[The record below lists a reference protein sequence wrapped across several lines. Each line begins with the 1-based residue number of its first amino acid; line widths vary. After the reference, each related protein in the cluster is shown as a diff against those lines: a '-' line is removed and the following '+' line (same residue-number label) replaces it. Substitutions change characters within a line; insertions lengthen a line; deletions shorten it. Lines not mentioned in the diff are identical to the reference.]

1 MTNTYASF
9 LLLASLAF
17 FGCSESSSSHA
28 APEPPRASAE
38 GGQKLYRIPIKI
50 TSDHGF
56 VSNANERLA
65 GKEIGLPIGVSARL
79 EFIYAEEKA
88 FDGEDGHTHQFVLQ
102 SKTTA
107 FRLETGPLSAKNP
120 REAIEFT
127 AGLDGT
133 QEYILA
139 CAISCHRMDNLF
151 MTIRVVAKDN
161 KSRGV

>member
-1 MTNTYASF
+1 MTNTYTSC

-17 FGCSESSSSHA
+17 FGCSESSSTHA
-28 APEPPRASAE
+28 APELARARAE

-56 VSNANERLA
+56 VLNTERLG
-65 GKEIGLPIGVSARL
+65 GKEIKLPIGVSARL
-79 EFIYAEEKA
+79 EFIYAEDKE

-102 SKTTA
+102 SKTTP
-107 FRLETGPLSAKNP
+107 FRSETGPLSAKNTH
-120 REAIEFT
+120 EAIEFT
-127 AGLDGT
+127 VGLDGT

-139 CAISCHRMDNLF
+139 CSISCHRMDNLF

-161 KSRGV
+161 KSRDA